1 MLERDE
7 EREEFLEQNREP
19 SEEALGDDEL
29 LEPAIGEGLV
39 ETLAEE
45 LEEDLECFLADR
57 PIRARRRRRRREG
70 PVGHGAPGAA
80 RRTSS

>member
-1 MLERDE
+1 MAFKLTPEQQAEYDKMTSFK

-45 LEEDLECFLADR
+45 LEEDPALAE
-57 PIRARRRRRRREG
+57 P
-70 PVGHGAPGAA
+70 
-80 RRTSS
+80 